1 MEKLNKQRR
10 KELEPLCDVDGDIVE
25 RTAVRPSAAMVEE
38 EVGLGLTPDQ
48 QFIQSIETLLIA
60 SKKQESVSSNS
71 NISGSSDMDA
81 KMTSRVYD
89 DGDSVTV
96 VRFEEIVEYLLEPA
110 LHLVQESS
118 QLHIAFAFASIVT
131 ETLTTVSETFE
142 VRLLS

>member
-25 RTAVRPSAAMVEE
+25 RTAVRPSAAVIEE
-38 EVGLGLTPDQ
+38 EVGLDLTPDQ
-48 QFIQSIETLLIA
+48 LFIQSIEMLLIA
-60 SKKQESVSSNS
+60 YKKQESVSSNNNS
-71 NISGSSDMDA
+71 SSSDKDA
-81 KMTSRVYD
+81 KMTSHVYD
-89 DGDSVTV
+89 DGDSVAV

-110 LHLVQESS
+110 LYMVQQSS